1 MTGPHRNASAG
12 ILLLTILALP
22 PVRHA
27 LEASMLGHM
36 LVQLPLLALGGG
48 IAIHGLVGSAG
59 WRAAGFNAG
68 GIAGILAATFA
79 MACWMLPRSLD
90 AALTIPLVEAVK
102 FVAVPTLIGGAFA
115 VSWPLAHVIVRGVV
129 WAHAVAML
137 LVLGWLYTVSPTR
150 LCVGYRLDQQTTL
163 GWAFL
168 AAAATLAVVLAV
180 WAFVGTGRNAAQP
193 PNSTIRRL
201 SGCTGRAL
209 PGNSAANFRI

>member
-1 MTGPHRNASAG
+1 MTGLHRNASAG
-12 ILLLTILALP
+12 ILLLAVLALP
-22 PVRHA
+22 PTRHA

-36 LVQLPLLALGGG
+36 LVQLPLLALGGW
-48 IAIHGLVGSAG
+48 IVVHGFVGSGG

-68 GIAGILAATFA
+68 GIAGILTATFA

-90 AALTIPLVEAVK
+90 TALTTPLVEAIK
-102 FVAVPTLIGGAFA
+102 FAAVPMLVGGAFA
-115 VSWPLAHVIVRGVV
+115 VGWPLAHVIVRGLV

-137 LVLGWLYTVSPTR
+137 LVLGWLYTVSPVR

-168 AAAATLAVVLAV
+168 AAAATLAVLLSAR
-180 WAFVGTGRNAAQP
+180 AFVGPNRNETQP
-193 PNSTIRRL
+193 PNSTIRRFT
-201 SGCTGRAL
+201 GCTGRAL